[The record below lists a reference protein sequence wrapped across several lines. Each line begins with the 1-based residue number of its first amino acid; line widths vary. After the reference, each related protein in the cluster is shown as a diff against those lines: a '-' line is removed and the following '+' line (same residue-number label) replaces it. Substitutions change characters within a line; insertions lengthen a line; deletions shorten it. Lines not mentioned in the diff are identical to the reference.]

1 MNNQPEDSGEVN
13 ISQSRDIITSLL
25 SEVSKIK
32 TLKLRLEAELR
43 EVNKLITWSSEVTK
57 DIGSFGKT
65 VSIPKADNLD
75 ELSLVRKKAD
85 EGLSRAQFRMG
96 IAYLKGNGVA
106 KDQVEAVKWWR
117 KAAEQ
122 GHVLAQRRLGRA
134 FQAGCGV
141 KQNLEEATHWLAAS
155 IRTK

>member
-1 MNNQPEDSGEVN
+1 M
-13 ISQSRDIITSLL
+13 
-25 SEVSKIK
+25 
-32 TLKLRLEAELR
+32 
-43 EVNKLITWSSEVTK
+43 TK

-65 VSIPKADNLD
+65 VSIPKADSLD
-75 ELSLVRKKAD
+75 ELSLVRKEAD

-141 KQNLEEATHWLAAS
+141 KQNLDEATHWLAAS